1 MQISFTFTFSALNLE
16 KEYSR
21 EKAAAEKPR
30 KDEREEYEEM
40 EEEDEEEVTEDE
52 YEERSGWD
60 FFKSVIRTNLGPEVI
75 EPDIP
80 AESATKRS
88 RPKIVKT
95 GKKRKNRGKAS
106 NGKAEKGHET
116 EVNSTKLGKEEEG
129 GGGAGEGGEGE
140 EDMETTTL
148 PPCSLVLPIDIER
161 GFKCY
166 NDTEVW
172 TRYKIFYT
180 VEAFLQWSC
189 GASTNCAS

>member
-1 MQISFTFTFSALNLE
+1 MSFSFPQISFTFTFSALNLE

-30 KDEREEYEEM
+30 MDEREEYEEM
-40 EEEDEEEVTEDE
+40 EEDEEDSEDE

-75 EPDIP
+75 EPDLP

-88 RPKIVKT
+88 RPKIVKS

-106 NGKAEKGHET
+106 NGKAKKGQGT
-116 EVNSTKLGKEEEG
+116 EVNSTKLGKEEVG
-129 GGGAGEGGEGE
+129 GGE

-172 TRYKIFYT
+172 TRYNT
-180 VEAFLQWSC
+180 P
-189 GASTNCAS
+189 